1 MQLVEMLKNQAG
13 RFSVGR
19 VCAVV
24 TFCLWIF
31 TWLYTLL
38 LNKTYAHF
46 DTVTIAMLIM
56 LFVIIMSKTVD
67 SKFISIKENSK

>member
-19 VCAVV
+19 VCAVA
-24 TFCLWIF
+24 TFCLWVF

-38 LNKTYAHF
+38 LGKTYAHF

-67 SKFISIKENSK
+67 SKFISVKEK